1 MNLFEAGDILE
12 FAIRIEE
19 NGENF
24 YRYAV
29 QIIKGEDTKK
39 MFARLADEEG
49 RHRKTFEE
57 LYAGLEKKDIPES
70 YDGEY
75 RAYLHDYVD
84 NSIAFSRAALDRI
97 LLKVTDTLSAIDF
110 AMRREMDSI
119 LYYSEIKQFVP
130 AAQHPMI
137 DKIIEEERRHFSIL
151 SEIRK
156 KIGVKKSD

>member
-1 MNLFEAGDILE
+1 MSSFEASDILE

-19 NGENF
+19 NGANF

-29 QIIKGEDTKK
+29 QVVKGEDTKK
-39 MFARLADEEG
+39 LFTRLAEEEDK
-49 RHRKTFEE
+49 HKKTFEKI
-57 LYAGLEKKDIPES
+57 YADLEKSNIPES

-84 NSIAFSRAALDRI
+84 NSIVFSREALDRI

-110 AMRREMDSI
+110 AIRREMDSI
-119 LYYSEIKQFVP
+119 LYYSEIKRFVP
-130 AAQHPMI
+130 AADHKMI
-137 DKIIEEERRHFSIL
+137 DKVIEEERRHFSIL

-156 KIGVKKSD
+156 SYR

>member
-1 MNLFEAGDILE
+1 MSSFDASDILE

-19 NGENF
+19 NGANF

-29 QIIKGEDTKK
+29 QIVKGEDTKK
-39 MFARLADEEG
+39 LFARLADEEVN
-49 RHRKTFEE
+49 HKKTFEE
-57 LYAGLEKKDIPES
+57 IYAGLEKSDIPES

-84 NSIAFSRAALDRI
+84 NSIVFSRGALDRI

-110 AMRREMDSI
+110 AIRREMDSI

-130 AAQHPMI
+130 AGQHQMI

-156 KIGVKKSD
+156 NH